1 MASRNRIAR
10 KQNKPRL
17 QRDDRL
23 YLSAG
28 FDRLIAA
35 VEQDFALRR
44 RWKRQYCRGVSLV
57 LKIPGGR
64 DYAYDRRTS
73 GKFVR
78 YIWDRDPGPAAA
90 ILALTLTQLG
100 RPGLIDKIPR
110 ARRLATHPLHRNVR
124 YRIRRTARPQLV
136 GVAIDCLDR
145 LLIAPVLPGYRYHRD
160 GCVLRPLPPKAFP
173 RFM

>member
-1 MASRNRIAR
+1 MASRKRIEHKVR
-10 KQNKPRL
+10 PPVR
-17 QRDDRL
+17 RDYRL
-23 YLSAG
+23 YYSSGFARLSAAIEE
-28 FDRLIAA
+28 DL
-35 VEQDFALRR
+35 ALRR

-64 DYAYDRRTS
+64 DYQYDRRTS
-73 GKFVR
+73 GKFMR

-110 ARRLATHPLHRNVR
+110 ARKLSAHRLDRNLR
-124 YRIRRTARPQLV
+124 YRIRRAERSQLV
-136 GVAIDCLDR
+136 GVAIDCVDR
-145 LLIAPVLPGYRYHRD
+145 LLVAPVLPECRFFRD
-160 GCVLRPLPPKAFP
+160 GCVLRPLPPRAFP